1 MRQRRSQGGFTLI
14 ELMIVIA
21 VIGIL
26 AAIAYPSYTQYQ
38 IRSNRADTQAYL
50 MDLAQRQQ
58 QFLMDSRTYIFVE
71 ADLGANKSQTVER
84 YYEIDIAPVP
94 GVTSPSFII
103 TASPRANTVQ
113 SGDGNITI
121 NQAGTRIWNG
131 VPW

>member
-38 IRSNRADTQAYL
+38 IRSNRADAQAYL

-58 QFLMDSRTYIFVE
+58 QFLMDSRAYATSE
-71 ADLGANKSQTVER
+71 AVLEAGAP
-84 YYEIDIAPVP
+84 A
-94 GVTSPSFII
+94 GVDRFYSINIVTPAGLPPTFTI

-113 SGDGNITI
+113 AGDGNITI
-121 NQAGTRIWNG
+121 NQAGARTWNG
-131 VPW
+131 GTW